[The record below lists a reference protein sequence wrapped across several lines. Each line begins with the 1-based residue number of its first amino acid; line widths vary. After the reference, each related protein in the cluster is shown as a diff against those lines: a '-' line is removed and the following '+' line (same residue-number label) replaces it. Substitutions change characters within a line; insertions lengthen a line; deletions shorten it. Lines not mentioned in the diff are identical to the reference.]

1 LKKNNLIKSFIWP
14 FVSSGRAPLDDF
26 LALENSLINKGLAIS
41 FGALTWFPPVA
52 GGGGGLTILFLPI
65 GGTSLVAGHPCGHEM
80 LHSHVLGGYDERG
93 GELGFLGRR
102 MNWATTSC
110 NTNDLDLTVE
120 VVAAARQGKTKGSS
134 SKKHK

>member
-1 LKKNNLIKSFIWP
+1 
-14 FVSSGRAPLDDF
+14 
-26 LALENSLINKGLAIS
+26 
-41 FGALTWFPPVA
+41 
-52 GGGGGLTILFLPI
+52 
-65 GGTSLVAGHPCGHEM
+65 M